1 VLLFLVCATLI
12 LLATAYRPVRFY
24 VVLIPPMCLLAS
36 RALTTWTRSSH
47 LRLPSQISR
56 IFPIVLFL
64 GLAYL
69 AYHLLASTVKLV
81 NLARFQTGMKDI
93 RVIADVP
100 TLYGM
105 LAAGLALGMVAVL
118 VILRLILQNPGK
130 RLSLPPRH
138 IRSWIALGFVI
149 SVIIANGSQYLL
161 WATEPQF
168 SIVEASG
175 QLEQDLGPGAVL
187 GGPYAVVLAV
197 GNRVPTLSFNPR
209 LSDEELSALGITHLE
224 FDIRGSEKIW
234 VCFKLDIHSGDIYKH
249 AYHVS
254 DTDACTSADII
265 YASRHAPAQNVPVG
279 SYHIGYIQVVP
290 NRAEVSD
297 TNDVVPAPARI
308 EDSSAE

>member
-1 VLLFLVCATLI
+1 LAKERPRLPLAEVVVLLFLVCATLI

-81 NLARFQTGMKDI
+81 NLARFQTGMNLARFQTGMKDI

-209 LSDEELSALGITHLE
+209 LSDEELSALGITHLAMWSTSDFYKRMRE
-224 FDIRGSEKIW
+224 EHADLLQRAQIVRIYTLRRDPFT
-234 VCFKLDIHSGDIYKH
+234 IYK
-249 AYHVS
+249 
-254 DTDACTSADII
+254 I
-265 YASRHAPAQNVPVG
+265 PK
-279 SYHIGYIQVVP
+279 
-290 NRAEVSD
+290 
-297 TNDVVPAPARI
+297 
-308 EDSSAE
+308 

>member
-1 VLLFLVCATLI
+1 LPSSRPCSLASDRASSFAWLAKERPRLPLAEVVVLLFLVCATLI

-209 LSDEELSALGITHLE
+209 LSDEELSALGITHLAMWSTSDFYKRMRE
-224 FDIRGSEKIW
+224 EHATLRRDPFT
-234 VCFKLDIHSGDIYKH
+234 IYK
-249 AYHVS
+249 
-254 DTDACTSADII
+254 I
-265 YASRHAPAQNVPVG
+265 PK
-279 SYHIGYIQVVP
+279 
-290 NRAEVSD
+290 
-297 TNDVVPAPARI
+297 
-308 EDSSAE
+308 